1 VAAGIGLLA
10 LLAAMAVAELV
21 AGFTGPGTVPVVAV
35 GTAVIPL
42 TPETVKERAI
52 ALFGTSDKTA
62 LIIGTCVAV
71 ALLAALAGVLARRRR
86 TLGNAVVLALA
97 AAGAAA
103 AATRPT
109 AAMLDV
115 LPSVAAGVVGVLVLE
130 SLTRRHSALRPA
142 PEPLGRTP
150 AAEPAERTP
159 AAEPPERTPA
169 AEPPERTPAAEPPGR
184 TLTPE
189 PAGATTA
196 GASRRQTA
204 DRAGRRGFLG
214 AVGAVL
220 AVTVGSGSV
229 GAVLIRKRYD
239 KAAARAGVVL
249 PRPTSRAAAQPAGAQ
264 IAQVPPGAATSA
276 TSAPRA
282 SAPRT
287 VPAASA
293 VPTVPPAAG
302 GSRVVGVSDFFTSND
317 DFYRIDTAL
326 VVPELEASTWEL
338 RIHGMVRHELRLTYD
353 ELVALPLVER
363 DITLSCV
370 SNDVGGGLI
379 SNARWVG
386 ALLAPVLRR
395 AGILPGAEQL
405 VSRDVHGMTIGTP
418 AAAVLDG
425 RDAMLAVGMNG
436 TTLPFQ
442 HGFPVRMVVPGLYGY
457 VSACK
462 WVVDIEVTTWRAY
475 DAYWVQRGWT
485 QQGPIKVESRIDVP
499 RSSVRAGVVPV
510 AGVAWAPHTGIGKVE
525 VRVGDGPWEA
535 ATLAPVA
542 TDDTWRQWVYPWHAV
557 AGTHRLQVRATDAKG
572 VQQTPAQAPPF
583 PSGATGWHTVTVSVS

>member
-1 VAAGIGLLA
+1 MTRSRSDPGRPSTTDSGRRAGARAGLGVAAGIGLLA

-35 GTAVIPL
+35 GSAVIPL

-71 ALLAALAGVLARRRR
+71 ALFAVLAGVLARRRR

-142 PEPLGRTP
+142 AEPPAQTP
-150 AAEPAERTP
+150 AAQP
-159 AAEPPERTPA
+159 
-169 AEPPERTPAAEPPGR
+169 
-184 TLTPE
+184 
-189 PAGATTA
+189 
-196 GASRRQTA
+196 S
-204 DRAGRRGFLG
+204 GRRGFLG

-229 GAVLIRKRYD
+229 GAFLIRKRYD
-239 KAAARAGVVL
+239 KAAARTGVVL
-249 PRPTSRAAAQPAGAQ
+249 PRPASRAVAQPAGAQ
-264 IAQVPPGAATSA
+264 VAQVASGPVTSA
-276 TSAPRA
+276 LPTVPPA
-282 SAPRT
+282 SAL
-287 VPAASA
+287 
-293 VPTVPPAAG
+293 PTVPPAAG

-317 DFYRIDTAL
+317 AFYRIDTAL

-338 RIHGMVRHELRLTYD
+338 RIHGMVRHELRLSYA

-379 SNARWVG
+379 SNARWIG
-386 ALLAPVLRR
+386 TLLAPLLRR
-395 AGILPGAEQL
+395 AGVLPGVEQL

-418 AAAVLDG
+418 VAAVLDG

-462 WVVDIEVTTWRAY
+462 WIVDIEVTTWRAY
-475 DAYWVQRGWT
+475 DAYWVQRGWS

-557 AGTHRLQVRATDAKG
+557 AGTHRLQVRATDARG
-572 VQQTPAQAPPF
+572 VQQTPAQAQPF
-583 PSGATGWHTVTVSVS
+583 PSGATGWHSVTVTVS

>member
-1 VAAGIGLLA
+1 MTRSRSDPGRPSTTDSGRRAGVRPGLGVAAGIGLLA

-35 GTAVIPL
+35 GSAVIPL

-71 ALLAALAGVLARRRR
+71 ALFAVLAGVLARRRR

-130 SLTRRHSALRPA
+130 SLTRRHAALR
-142 PEPLGRTP
+142 
-150 AAEPAERTP
+150 P
-159 AAEPPERTPA
+159 AAEPPPQTPA
-169 AEPPERTPAAEPPGR
+169 PQP
-184 TLTPE
+184 
-189 PAGATTA
+189 
-196 GASRRQTA
+196 S
-204 DRAGRRGFLG
+204 GRRGFLG

-229 GAVLIRKRYD
+229 GAFLIRKRYD
-239 KAAARAGVVL
+239 KAAARTGVVL
-249 PRPTSRAAAQPAGAQ
+249 PRPASRAVAQPAGAQ
-264 IAQVPPGAATSA
+264 VAQVASGPL
-276 TSAPRA
+276 TSAPPTA
-282 SAPRT
+282 SPLSGQPT
-287 VPAASA
+287 IPAASA
-293 VPTVPPAAG
+293 VPTIPAGSALPTVPAGSALPTVPPAAG

-317 DFYRIDTAL
+317 AFYRIDTAL

-338 RIHGMVRHELRLTYD
+338 RIHGMVRHELRLSYA

-386 ALLAPVLRR
+386 TLLAPLLRR
-395 AGILPGAEQL
+395 AGVLPGAEQL

-418 AAAVLDG
+418 VAAVLDG

-475 DAYWVQRGWT
+475 DAYWVQRGWS

-510 AGVAWAPHTGIGKVE
+510 AGVAWAPHTGIGEVE
-525 VRVGDGPWEA
+525 VRIGDGPWEA

-557 AGTHRLQVRATDAKG
+557 AGTHRLQVRATDARG
-572 VQQTPAQAPPF
+572 VQQTPAQAQPF
-583 PSGATGWHTVTVSVS
+583 PSGATGWHSVTVTVS